1 MALQAESARR
11 GRLALDHRIDLA
23 QLRSPLFLLAARADE
38 LVAPEQVFAT
48 ARRVGTPASDIERAI
63 APGEHLG
70 LFMGGRTL
78 RTIWPRIARW
88 LGKGAEPRHSA
99 RSAVVARSGEGQSRS
114 LFFQQGGAAHAFLK
128 R

>member
-63 APGEHLG
+63 APGKHLG
-70 LFMGGRTL
+70 LFMGARTL

-88 LGKGAEPRHSA
+88 PGKGAAPRHSA
-99 RSAVVARSGEGQSRS
+99 RSAVVARS
-114 LFFQQGGAAHAFLK
+114 A
-128 R
+128 